1 LLVSFIADIEERG
14 AMEL

>member
-1 LLVSFIADIEERG
+1 LVSFIADIEERG